1 MRLEKKY
8 NEREKENEQA
18 KETKSRQWGKKKKA
32 EQYLQEAHRKGTIMG
47 YEELGDQF
55 Q

>member
-18 KETKSRQWGKKKKA
+18 KETKSRQWGKKKKSRA
-32 EQYLQEAHRKGTIMG
+32 VSPRGSSKRHNYGI
-47 YEELGDQF
+47 
-55 Q
+55 